1 MLKAILQQYFSFL
14 LSFQQKCSN
23 SQYMTYFM
31 VSLVF
36 HSQYASGC
44 LAEDFLKH
52 KKDAL
57 VCAIV
62 QTNIW
67 SLSYTI
73 AIAVDTDATA
83 ILMYHLITL
92 YHYRIVSYRNLYHYL
107 ICFINPREDPRI
119 LVTGTSV
126 RSTTGHLQSAND
138 YE

>member
-1 MLKAILQQYFSFL
+1 
-14 LSFQQKCSN
+14 
-23 SQYMTYFM
+23 MTYFM

-67 SLSYTI
+67 SWSSTI

-83 ILMYHLITL
+83 ILMYPLITL
-92 YHYRIVSYRNLYHYL
+92 YHDRIVSYRNVTYIIILSASSTQGRIPGSLSRAHQSGPQRD
-107 ICFINPREDPRI
+107 ICNRQMIMNK
-119 LVTGTSV
+119 
-126 RSTTGHLQSAND
+126 
-138 YE
+138 